1 MYVPNYYLAQRFAE
15 QRLRDC
21 QRKAEMHCMLR
32 QAGVDQRGWLALGAC
47 KLLSGL
53 GWLLVAL
60 GRWLERVARSPVA
73 PSAGFPRVSSPS
85 PVR

>member
-1 MYVPNYYLAQRFAE
+1 MYVPNYYLAQRLAE
-15 QRLRDC
+15 QRMRDC

-32 QAGVDQRGWLALGAC
+32 QAGVDERGWLALGAC

-73 PSAGFPRVSSPS
+73 PSAGLPRVSSAS

>member
-1 MYVPNYYLAQRFAE
+1 MYVPNYYLAQRLAE

-21 QRKAEMHCMLR
+21 QRKAEMRRMLQ

-53 GWLLVAL
+53 GCLLVAL

-73 PSAGFPRVSSPS
+73 PSAGLPRVSSAS